1 MIRVLIVDEQNEVR
15 KGLRMR
21 LSIEPDMTVVGEA
34 GHVEEALALAQ
45 TLTPTVIVVDIEMRD
60 ADGVNIVERLRA
72 AAPTAA
78 GVVLILRS
86 DETTRTRA
94 QQAGAAAFLE
104 KSGGAAD
111 LLQAI
116 RQVGACRFAQLGSAD
131 WPVGNVTAKRG
142 PSLERKSDTRV

>member
-1 MIRVLIVDEQNEVR
+1 MIRVLIVDEQKEVR

-21 LSIEPDMTVVGEA
+21 MSIEPDMTVVGEA
-34 GHVEEALALAQ
+34 GHFEEALALAQ
-45 TLTPTVIVVDIEMRD
+45 TLAPDVIVVDIEMRD
-60 ADGVNIVERLRA
+60 AGGVNIVERLRA

-78 GVVLILRS
+78 VVVLILRS

-116 RQVGACRFAQLGSAD
+116 RRIGACRFAHLGS
-131 WPVGNVTAKRG
+131 TLTG
-142 PSLERKSDTRV
+142 PSAT